1 MAVIAGD
8 IHYNLQNLIL
18 ADIGTRMAIAKANEL
33 NVPFIANGDT
43 HDSKANLRAECVN
56 SMIETFKTAKIKP
69 YVNIGNHC
77 KINQKS
83 KEHALNFLRPYAHII
98 DTAIFSTELNSYVI
112 PYEDEVEVLRAYLRT
127 IPMGSR
133 LIMHQGLLTGKF
145 GEYINDKSA
154 LNTEDLRDFRTI
166 LSHYHARQDI
176 KCGRPKTGAVG
187 LASYVG
193 SLFTTT
199 FAESEDPYK
208 GYQILMDDGTLEFV
222 PTNLR
227 KHIIIDIDL
236 SHVLV
241 QMDTF
246 KYAHGDLVWVK
257 IRGTKEQLH
266 LWDKERTSKE
276 LCIKDFRLDLIPTD
290 TDTRYLKKIEKMS
303 QNEILDDLIDSKNDL
318 SEDKKQEL
326 KTLWKKF

>member
-56 SMIETFKTAKIKP
+56 SMIETFKIAKIKP

-98 DTAIFSTELNSYVI
+98 DTAIFSMELNSYVI

-127 IPMGSR
+127 IPTGSR

-199 FAESEDPYK
+199 FAEAHDPEK
-208 GYQILMDDGTLEFV
+208 GFQILMDDGTLEFV

-227 KHIIIDIDL
+227 KHIVIECGTDFL
-236 SHVLV
+236 PTGV
-241 QMDTF
+241 
-246 KYAHGDLVWVK
+246 KYSEADLVWVK
-257 IRGTKEQLH
+257 LKGTKEDLSSMAKSYIAGR
-266 LWDKERTSKE
+266 LGLKN
-276 LCIKDFRLDLIPTD
+276 DFRLDLIPTD
-290 TDTRYLKKIEKMS
+290 TDTRYSKKIEKMS
-303 QNEILDDLIDSKNDL
+303 QNEILDDLIDSKQDL
-318 SEDKKQEL
+318 SEDKKEDL
-326 KTLWKKF
+326 KSLWKDL